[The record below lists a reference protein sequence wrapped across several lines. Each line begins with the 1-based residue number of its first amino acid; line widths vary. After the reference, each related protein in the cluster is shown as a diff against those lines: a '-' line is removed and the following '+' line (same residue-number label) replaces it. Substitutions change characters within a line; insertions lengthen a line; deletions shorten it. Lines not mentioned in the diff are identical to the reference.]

1 MLYRNIASIAVAAIL
16 GVACIST
23 DAFAYRAVYRGG
35 AVRVG
40 GVHRVGVYHGAYR
53 GAYVRRG
60 VAVGVGAAAIGAAA
74 VGAAVAAPYYN
85 NYYNSTQCG
94 YQPYPALL
102 LSQLEPTV
110 RRREAAARG
119 SYRARCKS
127 PLMSATSAQ
136 QRSQVQQTSTAGI
149 SAPSRRCYS
158 FQSNARLA
166 RRTSQLSRLA
176 ARLRTSKFRIFRC
189 RTGKR
194 IAGVAN
200 AAPAVVMRCRN
211 RGNVMRACGPLRQHR
226 MSAFGPFRHL
236 VRRSDMSAIGVKAEV
251 AGVPQIGRS

>member
-53 GAYVRRG
+53 GAYRGAYVRRG

-94 YQPYPALL
+94 YQPYP
-102 LSQLEPTV
+102 P
-110 RRREAAARG
+110 
-119 SYRARCKS
+119 
-127 PLMSATSAQ
+127 
-136 QRSQVQQTSTAGI
+136 
-149 SAPSRRCYS
+149 CY
-158 FQSNARLA
+158 
-166 RRTSQLSRLA
+166 
-176 ARLRTSKFRIFRC
+176 
-189 RTGKR
+189 
-194 IAGVAN
+194 
-200 AAPAVVMRCRN
+200 
-211 RGNVMRACGPLRQHR
+211 
-226 MSAFGPFRHL
+226 
-236 VRRSDMSAIGVKAEV
+236 
-251 AGVPQIGRS
+251 